1 MKRWWAGAL
10 VAFAVVSAP
19 GAETAGTIEEPEL
32 EVVSER
38 VELRWSSTGRLLGWL
53 ARGAAVERLGGRGGW
68 TRIEVSG
75 WVRPDAVEASGEAF
89 RVAENDAPLRSVAE
103 GPRIGGLVRGVEVR
117 RIGRSENWYEIELI
131 AWVPDESVAAPR
143 PDPAPDP
150 GLSTRDGPTGAR
162 SGPGSIGRLGERV
175 PLRAAPD
182 GGSIAEVPAG
192 TPLRAL
198 ETRGEWT
205 RVSIEG
211 WVRSDAVRAGGEG
224 SPGPDIVAS
233 AGPDVFAGRTVT
245 WTLEH
250 VALQKADEWRRDFA
264 PGEVYAL
271 ARVPESEGLYVYV
284 VVPDGLIESFED
296 LSPFATFR
304 IEARV
309 RIGRSV
315 LTGSPIVEASRLL
328 P

>member
-1 MKRWWAGAL
+1 MKRWLAGAL

-19 GAETAGTIEEPEL
+19 GAEPAGTIVEPEL

-68 TRIEVSG
+68 TRIQVPG
-75 WVRPDAVEASGEAF
+75 WVRPDAVEGSGETF
-89 RVAENDAPLRSVAE
+89 RVATEDAPLRAAAD

-117 RIGRSENWYEIELI
+117 RLTRSENWYEVELI
-131 AWVPDESVAAPR
+131 AWVPDESVADRGAGRAPEPEPSGEVR
-143 PDPAPDP
+143 
-150 GLSTRDGPTGAR
+150 PTGSR

-175 PLRAAPD
+175 SFRVAPD
-182 GGSIAEVPAG
+182 GGPIAELPAG
-192 TPLRAL
+192 TPLRAE
-198 ETRGEWT
+198 ETRGGWT

-211 WVRSDAVRAGGEG
+211 WVPSDAVRVGGEE
-224 SPGPDIVAS
+224 SPGPDVVAS
-233 AGPDVFAGRTVT
+233 AEPEAFAGRSVT

-271 ARVPESEGLYVYV
+271 ARVPEREGVYVYV
-284 VVPDGLIESFED
+284 VVPEGLIESFED

-304 IEARV
+304 IAARV
-309 RIGRSV
+309 RVGRSV
-315 LTGSPIVEASRLL
+315 LTGSPIVEAVRLL